1 MRIPFLS
8 NLRNLTVRKTAS
20 SMTVV
25 AIALTVPIMVSALAV
40 VAAILDVAFALV
52 AGLRTVFESTATP
65 AHILVLR
72 KGASGEVSSS
82 LPRTVYEDL
91 KFTNGIA
98 RKETGDP
105 FASLEM
111 VTVIN
116 LPSVDSPDG
125 MNGTL
130 RVIRTTG
137 IEMRSV
143 AIHEGRWFRSGQR
156 EVVVGASIA
165 SRYPAARMGATLSFG
180 RGNWLVVGV
189 MDAGRSAANSEIWG
203 ELEQISSDFNRQE
216 TLSSVLLKAT
226 DAASVLAL
234 INQLKDDCRLNVNT
248 MSEQTYYEHQTVA
261 GAPLQ
266 YLRLLVSII
275 MGVSSSFA
283 AMNTMYAGVSKRT
296 REIATLRA
304 MGFSRGSILT
314 SFLIESVIL
323 SIVAGVVGCLFALPL
338 NNFKTGI
345 GNLVTFSEIAFQFQV
360 TPVAMLGGIAFATVL
375 GALGGLFPA
384 LAASRLQITA
394 ALKES

>member
-1 MRIPFLS
+1 MRIPFLY
-8 NLRNLTVRKTAS
+8 NLRNLTVRKTTS

-25 AIALTVPIMVSALAV
+25 GIALTV
-40 VAAILDVAFALV
+40 AILVADFALV

-125 MNGTL
+125 MNVTL
-130 RVIRTTG
+130 RGLRTTG
-137 IEMRSV
+137 IEMRTV

-216 TLSSVLLKAT
+216 TLSSVLLRAENAAT
-226 DAASVLAL
+226 LPAL
-234 INQLKDDCRLNVNT
+234 INTLNVDLRFVAIALPKRRN
-248 MSEQTYYEHQTVA
+248 SETRTLPGH
-261 GAPLQ
+261 PLQ
-266 YLRLLVSII
+266 YL
-275 MGVSSSFA
+275 
-283 AMNTMYAGVSKRT
+283 
-296 REIATLRA
+296 
-304 MGFSRGSILT
+304 
-314 SFLIESVIL
+314 
-323 SIVAGVVGCLFALPL
+323 
-338 NNFKTGI
+338 
-345 GNLVTFSEIAFQFQV
+345 
-360 TPVAMLGGIAFATVL
+360 
-375 GALGGLFPA
+375 
-384 LAASRLQITA
+384 
-394 ALKES
+394 